1 MKSVLGMSEIACPR
15 PREALMTVS
24 HLSRILELA
33 VAITLAT
40 GIAIL
45 ALLVRRPGWCS

>member
-1 MKSVLGMSEIACPR
+1 
-15 PREALMTVS
+15 MTIS

-45 ALLVRRPGWCS
+45 ALLVLGPGWWS